1 MGKSTRLALF
11 LICMFSIILSS
22 CGSTDSSPSAFGRG
36 NLWTWKSGSNTV
48 DQTGTYGSIGVTDIN
63 NVPGA
68 RLNAISW
75 IDVSNNMWLFG
86 GYGYDSTGL
95 GHLNDL
101 WKFDSTNWTWIS
113 GSNIVSQHG
122 IYSTPGSNVPGAREL
137 PVSWIDNSGNLWLFG
152 GYGLD
157 STNTLGYLNDLWK
170 FDVIALTWTWVSGSN
185 TVNQTGNYGTK
196 GVPAASNV
204 PGARYGA
211 VSWRDS
217 NGNLWFFGGAGY
229 DSTGTF
235 GDLNDL
241 WKFDGTN
248 WTWVSG
254 SNVVNQHGT
263 YSTPGSNVPGARDSA
278 VSWID
283 GSGHLWL
290 FGGYGIDSVG
300 TAGDLNDLWKFD
312 GSNWTWVSGSN
323 IVNQSG
329 IYGTQGTPAA
339 SNVPGV
345 RWSAV
350 SWIDGSG
357 YLWLFGGYGLDSVG
371 MAGDLND
378 LWKFDG
384 SNWTWVSGSNIVNQ
398 SGIYGPIKGL
408 PLASTVPGARDSA
421 VSWIDSSGRLWL
433 FGGIGYDLNGTS
445 DYLNDVWRYQP

>member
-1 MGKSTRLALF
+1 MGKSTRLALV

-22 CGSTDSSPSAFGRG
+22 CGSTDTSPSAYSRG
-36 NLWTWKSGSNTV
+36 NLWTWKSGSNTI
-48 DQTGTYGSIGVTDIN
+48 DQTGIYGTKGVTDIN

-68 RLNAISW
+68 RLNAVSW
-75 IDVSNNMWLFG
+75 IDVSGYLCLFG
-86 GYGYDSTGL
+86 GYGYDSTGTK

-101 WKFDSTNWTWIS
+101 WKFDGSNWTWIS
-113 GSNIVSQHG
+113 GYNIASQYG
-122 IYSTPGSNVPGAREL
+122 NYGTKSIPAASNVPGAREF
-137 PVSWIDNSGNLWLFG
+137 PVSWRDSSGNLWLFG
-152 GYGLD
+152 GYGHA
-157 STNTLGYLNDLWK
+157 SVGTNDYLNDLWK
-170 FDVIALTWTWVSGSN
+170 FDGTNWTWVSGSN
-185 TVNQTGNYGTK
+185 TVDQTGNYGTK

-217 NGNLWFFGGAGY
+217 SDNLWLFGGAGY

-283 GSGHLWL
+283 SSGH
-290 FGGYGIDSVG
+290 
-300 TAGDLNDLWKFD
+300 
-312 GSNWTWVSGSN
+312 
-323 IVNQSG
+323 
-329 IYGTQGTPAA
+329 
-339 SNVPGV
+339 
-345 RWSAV
+345 
-350 SWIDGSG
+350 
-357 YLWLFGGYGLDSVG
+357 LWLFGGYGLDSVG
-371 MAGDLND
+371 TAGDLND

-408 PLASTVPGARDSA
+408 PLASTVPGARWGA
-421 VSWIDSSGRLWL
+421 VSWIDISGRLWL
-433 FGGIGYDLNGTS
+433 FGGAGYDSNGTS
-445 DYLNDVWRYQP
+445 DYLNDLWRYQP